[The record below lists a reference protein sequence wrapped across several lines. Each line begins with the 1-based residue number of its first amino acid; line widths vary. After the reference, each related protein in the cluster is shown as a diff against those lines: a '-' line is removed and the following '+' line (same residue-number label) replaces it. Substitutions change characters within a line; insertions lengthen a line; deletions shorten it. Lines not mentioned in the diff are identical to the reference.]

1 VHRGAQLAR
10 GTVDESTMTQK
21 IDCSTQSHPSCFEP
35 DASAALPAS
44 DDPDP
49 EAESEATLSR
59 YECVNECISSLG
71 TPLLVGSTV
80 AGLICYGALPLCP
93 YALGGV
99 AGAAFGWCEA
109 KCEDE
114 LGDAQP

>member
-1 VHRGAQLAR
+1 
-10 GTVDESTMTQK
+10 MTQK

-35 DASAALPAS
+35 GAFAALPAP
-44 DDPDP
+44 DDP
-49 EAESEATLSR
+49 EADSEATLSR

-80 AGLICYGALPLCP
+80 AGLICYGAPPLCP

-99 AGAAFGWCEA
+99 AGAAVGWCEA